1 MARTVRSM
9 VLGSLVVAMLACGA
23 PVPSDPP
30 VSGPESSPTS
40 TAQPEEHVPIS
51 ITEVL
56 ADGIDSGRWTEP
68 EGILTALGYLAGEL
82 TEEEVFGAETPTSVE
97 GTGVIRRAQAYL
109 ADASN
114 ADGREDMARLL
125 SILIPMRRALED
137 LSEPAAAADASA
149 PGLALPARRPA
160 SQAEVPC
167 WRLWSTGYS
176 EPIICFRYH
185 ERAIG
190 GRTHRVYA
198 PRDWPSEIRLALVDE
213 ALAALDDS
221 LGLYNGYGPAPVMS
235 TDIVFTELPF
245 LDGAVRRPSVM
256 AVASDDVSDGRCH
269 VGVFPAAGTSGLAS
283 LKQTIAH
290 ELFHCYQY
298 TNYPGKVFPLPEEV
312 NGWWVEGTAEFFG
325 SIVYPT
331 GNDEWRFAP
340 AFNETS
346 TYSPMHQM
354 SYEAYLL
361 FQYLAVQQGWGT
373 EGVLG
378 IIQRMPESGTD
389 RDQRDALAA
398 VDGIAD
404 AFHQFGRAYLDQKL
418 RDPGGGFVPVDPQ
431 PGESSTFH
439 QGANHQDY
447 PSEGF
452 WLDRYRLHFDDRTR
466 FETTTEEGDGEG
478 RLSARLVRAPGSWG
492 EIPTAINTACEDGEF
507 LILVTSAVPTAGTPR
522 TFDVRADG
530 EEVREDLECD
540 ECLVGT
546 WTLDNASYLAHMGGL
561 WAAVQGLMPTYGL
574 DTEGAQ
580 AVPTGVFGLMQIKF
594 CGWHGQRLPGRMGH
608 RRHGHPPRRDDD
620 SCQHDVRRRGRL
632 WRIEEDPATDVRYV
646 LFDGGEFSM
655 TGQMIFEG
663 QPLRPIPFGGSNDPA
678 FLSSPQ
684 PFQCT
689 EATLSYHLNDEFGPI
704 VFIRTPDSEPSP

>member
-1 MARTVRSM
+1 
-9 VLGSLVVAMLACGA
+9 VAGGVEA
-23 PVPSDPP
+23 
-30 VSGPESSPTS
+30 
-40 TAQPEEHVPIS
+40 
-51 ITEVL
+51 
-56 ADGIDSGRWTEP
+56 GRWTEA
-68 EGILTALGYLAGEL
+68 EGIVFALRYLAGEL
-82 TEEEVFGAETPTSVE
+82 SEEEVFGSEVPLSVE
-97 GTGVIRRAQAYL
+97 GTGVARRAQAYL

-114 ADGREDMARLL
+114 TEGRDEMTRLL
-125 SILIPMRRALED
+125 AVLIPTRRALED
-137 LSEPAAAADASA
+137 LSEPATDEQAAV
-149 PGLALPARRPA
+149 PGLALAVHRPV
-160 SQAEVPC
+160 SQAEVSC
-167 WRLWSTGYS
+167 WSLWSTGYS
-176 EPIICFRYH
+176 TPSICFRYH
-185 ERAIG
+185 QREIA
-190 GRTHRVYA
+190 GRLHRVYA
-198 PRDWPSEIRLALVDE
+198 PRDWGSGDPRLALVDE
-213 ALAALDDS
+213 ALAALEDS
-221 LGLYNGYGPAPVMS
+221 LGRYNSYGPAPVMS

-245 LDGAVRRPSVM
+245 LAGGTRLPSVL

-269 VGVFPAAGTSGLAS
+269 VGVFPSAGTSGLAT

-298 TNYPGKVFPLPEEV
+298 TNYPTKVFPLPEDV

-331 GNDEWRFAP
+331 GNDEWRFAR

-361 FQYLAVQQGWGT
+361 FQYLAVQHGWGA

-431 PGESSTFH
+431 PGEASTFH
-439 QGANHQDY
+439 AGANHQDY
-447 PSEGF
+447 TSAGF

-478 RLSARLVRAPGSWG
+478 RLSARLVRTPGAWG
-492 EIPTAINTACEDGEF
+492 EIPTAMNTACEDGEF
-507 LILVTSAVPTAGTPR
+507 VVLVTSAVATAGTSR
-522 TFDVRADG
+522 RFDVRSNG
-530 EEVREDLECD
+530 EEVRDELECD

-546 WTLDNASYLAHMGGL
+546 WTLDNGSYLAHMGGL
-561 WAAVQGLMPTYGL
+561 WSAIQGLMPSYGL
-574 DTEGAQ
+574 DTEGAS

-594 CGWHGQRLPGRMGH
+594 LADGTASGFQDGWGIAGTGT
-608 RRHGHPPRRDDD
+608 HPDGTTVHA
-620 SCQHDVRRRGRL
+620 SMTYGGEGAAS
-632 WRIEEDPATDVRYV
+632 WRIEEDPSTDVRYV

-655 TGQMIFEG
+655 SGQMVFEG
-663 QPLRPIPFGGSNDPA
+663 YPLRPIPFGGSNDPA

-704 VFIRTPDSEPSP
+704 VFLRTPDAAPSP